1 MPQERNTSGSEAPA
15 ARPLSFWAWFLRG
28 KAGDP
33 GWHRLVDWWLLGH
46 LLTGIAL
53 ALLVPMNVEEAA
65 RAVLLPLAGIFVG
78 MSFAWVGSAQ
88 AIAQSNEIDKLA
100 DKHPA
105 GFETYVYPFQTAI
118 LGLLVTLGFWG
129 IAGLG
134 VFDRSCPWDCPSA
147 VYLATAALLY
157 ALASLTVRLCWQV
170 VLGAQWLL
178 LYQRAVRRIPE
189 K

>member
-1 MPQERNTSGSEAPA
+1 MRESGRLVEK
-15 ARPLSFWAWFLRG
+15 PLSFWVWFFRG
-28 KAGDP
+28 KAQDP
-33 GWHRLVDWWLLGH
+33 GWRRLADRWLAWHVGLGI
-46 LLTGIAL
+46 GL
-53 ALLVPMNVEEAA
+53 AWLVPLSISEAA
-65 RAVLLPLAGIFVG
+65 KTVLLPLAGVFVG

-100 DKHPA
+100 DAQPA

-118 LGLLVTLGFWG
+118 LGLLVALAFWG

-134 VFDRSCPWDCPSA
+134 VFDRPCGWECPSFGYKA
-147 VYLATAALLY
+147 VAVLLY

-178 LYQRAVRRIPE
+178 LYQRAVRKISQ
-189 K
+189 